1 MDIPVD
7 RGERPTAEAAEAD
20 RHLALELQEF
30 VYGTLTVM
38 VAIGGLVGSSE
49 PPTARRSIAVI
60 LGVAFA
66 TMLAHTFAALT
77 GMHVANRRAVR
88 RAEAIVELGHSW
100 RIVLAA
106 VPSIVVLALSA
117 TGLYS
122 TVTAMR
128 VSNGLAV
135 LALIVIGLIAARR
148 AGSSLFTSVVFVTL
162 ATVMGLVIVAIEL
175 FVHHL

>member
-1 MDIPVD
+1 MGISADRVD
-7 RGERPTAEAAEAD
+7 RSTVDVSEED

-49 PPTARRSIAVI
+49 PPTPRRAIAVI

-77 GMHVANRRAVR
+77 GMHVANRRPVQ

-106 VPSIVVLALSA
+106 VPSIIVLAVSA
-117 TGLYS
+117 TDLYS

-128 VSNGLAV
+128 IANGLAV
-135 LALIVIGLIAARR
+135 LALIAIGLFAARR
-148 AGSSLFTSVVFVTL
+148 AGSSAFTSVVLVTL
-162 ATVMGLVIVAIEL
+162 ATVMGLVIVALEL

>member
-1 MDIPVD
+1 MGISAD
-7 RGERPTAEAAEAD
+7 RGDRSTADVSEAD
-20 RHLALELQEF
+20 RHLAVELQEF

-49 PPTARRSIAVI
+49 PPTAGRAIAVI

-77 GMHVANRRAVR
+77 GMHVANRRPVQ

-106 VPSIVVLALSA
+106 LPSIVVLALSA

-128 VSNGLAV
+128 ISNGLAV
-135 LALIVIGLIAARR
+135 LALIAIGLIASRR
-148 AGSSLFTSVVFVTL
+148 AGSSVFTSVVLVTL
-162 ATVMGLVIVAIEL
+162 ATLMGLVIVALEL

>member
-1 MDIPVD
+1 MDISAD
-7 RGERPTAEAAEAD
+7 RGERSTADGAEAD

-49 PPTARRSIAVI
+49 PLSARRAIAVI

-128 VSNGLAV
+128 ISNGLAV
-135 LALIVIGLIAARR
+135 LALIVIGLIASRR